1 MPLSKEEK
9 NRHIT
14 QPILGYDGVYT
25 IVDPELY
32 SFDALQPEI
41 DAMADAEPE
50 LTSEE
55 ALEKIL
61 EDKATIWYSTTEAAE
76 YLGYA
81 GRQVIASLC
90 DAEQLVYKRA
100 DLSMNSAYLIS
111 EAALDEY
118 RARVVKTRRKYSVL
132 AGPMTDET
140 TGYVSVKQ
148 AADYLDKAIYTIHR
162 IVFDD
167 KLEHVKLSTGKLMLS
182 AEAVQDYKLYTK
194 DAIYRPSGFRYI
206 FPVSKDQ
213 MKKLPLIARLELK
226 TVVITASIPND
237 KLHLL
242 RDLAR
247 LPFKSL
253 KIKATMNDNAVE
265 ELQRLGLEPELANKP
280 SKPTPKRSPLDLPE
294 RYQQLLEQAQRDD
307 PTKQ

>member
-9 NRHIT
+9 LRHMV
-14 QPILGYDGVYT
+14 QPILGQDGQYK

-41 DAMADAEPE
+41 DTMADAEPE
-50 LTSEE
+50 LTPDE

-61 EDKATIWYSTTEAAE
+61 EAKANIWYDTTEAAE

-100 DLSMNSAYLIS
+100 YLSLEGAYLIS

-118 RARVVKTRRKYSVL
+118 RARKVKTRRKHSVL
-132 AGPMTDET
+132 AGPMTDES

-162 IVFDD
+162 LVFDD
-167 KLEHVKLSTGKLMLS
+167 KLEHVKLSTGKLMLE
-182 AEAVQDYKLYTK
+182 AKAVQDYKLYTK
-194 DAIYRPSGFRYI
+194 NAIYRPSGFRYI
-206 FPVSKDQ
+206 FPVSVEQ
-213 MKKLPLIARLELK
+213 LVKLPLVARMDM
-226 TVVITASIPND
+226 THVVITAFILKT

-247 LPFKSL
+247 IPLEKL
-253 KIKATMNDNAVE
+253 KIKATMNDEAVE
-265 ELQRLGLEPELANKP
+265 DLQRIGFEPELANKP
-280 SKPTPKRSPLDLPE
+280 DKPTPKRSPLDLPE

-307 PTKQ
+307 PTNE

>member
-9 NRHIT
+9 LRHIT
-14 QPILGYDGVYT
+14 QPILGHNGVYE

-50 LTSEE
+50 LTPEE
-55 ALEKIL
+55 AIEKIL
-61 EDKATIWYSTTEAAE
+61 EAKANIWYTTTEAAE

-100 DLSMNSAYLIS
+100 YLSQLGDYLIS

-118 RARVVKTRRKYSVL
+118 RARKVKTRRKHSVL

-148 AADYLDKAIYTIHR
+148 AADYLDKAVYTIHR
-162 IVFDD
+162 LVFDN
-167 KLEHVKLSTGKLMLS
+167 KLEHVKLTTGKLMLE
-182 AEAVQDYKLYTK
+182 AKAVQDYKLYTK
-194 DAIYRPSGFRYI
+194 NAIYRPSGFRYI
-206 FPVSKDQ
+206 FPVSVDQ
-213 MKKLPLIARLELK
+213 MKKLPIVSRLAMK
-226 TVVITASIPND
+226 RVVITASIPKD

-247 LPFKSL
+247 LPLKNL
-253 KIKATMNDNAVE
+253 KIKATMNDEAVE